1 MDAIGI
7 LRFLPFFSDEELDAL
22 HSDDGDHG
30 AAGDHVAVLAA
41 GGPCFAVDV
50 DGAGGV
56 FVVDGFGDLGRVV
69 QHAVGVGGN
78 DGLIQHFVR
87 QRARCD
93 QRRDGDRQ
101 KDDDLQPEHRAE
113 LQREQR
119 GDRACHEPDGDQP
132 CRRRLGD
139 AEDDDGS
146 DPYECHVASRTSFHA
161 VGKRH
166 QREQNDKDQRAADE
180 LVIGGKIAEKVNK
193 GTLERLAG
201 DGLLDLG
208 LFRLD
213 GRKLVSEEHVER
225 RVVAVADVEDLF
237 DLRVAAAGITYT
249 SAERSPVVL
258 PEMAELLPPLSAEQ
272 SAALEEDLLRNG
284 CYSPIIVNE
293 DMVIVDGH
301 NRQALCEKHGL
312 PYTMAVFSFEDLLEA
327 KQWALDTQKG
337 RRNLE
342 KWELGKI
349 ALKLKPEIEAKA
361 KANMAAGGQNFRP
374 SEAEEGLATLP
385 NLPSVEKAVDT
396 RKELAEA
403 VGLGERTMGKVMQID
418 ENAPEVI
425 KEALD
430 KKELSINKGYDLTRQ
445 LQDIPEEQREQ
456 AAAEALEYEKAK
468 KELKKQ
474 DAEIDRKGKIAA
486 LFCKA
491 YEKAILLTPSEEN
504 VRCWTDGTRM
514 TPEEMRDTVKE
525 SREIAQVF
533 AAIADII
540 EQKILPADWRC
551 VDAGNEENGAQPD
564 GNPA

>member
-1 MDAIGI
+1 MK
-7 LRFLPFFSDEELDAL
+7 
-22 HSDDGDHG
+22 
-30 AAGDHVAVLAA
+30 
-41 GGPCFAVDV
+41 
-50 DGAGGV
+50 
-56 FVVDGFGDLGRVV
+56 
-69 QHAVGVGGN
+69 N
-78 DGLIQHFVR
+78 
-87 QRARCD
+87 
-93 QRRDGDRQ
+93 
-101 KDDDLQPEHRAE
+101 
-113 LQREQR
+113 
-119 GDRACHEPDGDQP
+119 
-132 CRRRLGD
+132 
-139 AEDDDGS
+139 
-146 DPYECHVASRTSFHA
+146 T
-161 VGKRH
+161 
-166 QREQNDKDQRAADE
+166 
-180 LVIGGKIAEKVNK
+180 
-193 GTLERLAG
+193 
-201 DGLLDLG
+201 
-208 LFRLD
+208 
-213 GRKLVSEEHVER
+213 
-225 RVVAVADVEDLF
+225 
-237 DLRVAAAGITYT
+237 GITYT
-249 SAERSPVVL
+249 SAERSPVIL

-361 KANMAAGGQNFRP
+361 SGQNYRP
-374 SEAEEGLATLP
+374 KEGLTTLS
-385 NLPSVEKAVDT
+385 NLPSVETAVNT
-396 RKELAEA
+396 RKELADA
-403 VGLGERTMGKVMQID
+403 VGIGEVTMGKVMQID

-445 LQDIPEEQREQ
+445 LQDLPEEQREQ

-491 YEKAILLTPSEEN
+491 YEKAVLLTPSEEN

-525 SREIAQVF
+525 SRELAEVF
-533 AAIADII
+533 RTIADII

-551 VDAGNEENGAQPD
+551 ADAESEENDAQSD

>member
-1 MDAIGI
+1 MK
-7 LRFLPFFSDEELDAL
+7 
-22 HSDDGDHG
+22 
-30 AAGDHVAVLAA
+30 
-41 GGPCFAVDV
+41 
-50 DGAGGV
+50 
-56 FVVDGFGDLGRVV
+56 
-69 QHAVGVGGN
+69 N
-78 DGLIQHFVR
+78 
-87 QRARCD
+87 
-93 QRRDGDRQ
+93 
-101 KDDDLQPEHRAE
+101 
-113 LQREQR
+113 
-119 GDRACHEPDGDQP
+119 
-132 CRRRLGD
+132 
-139 AEDDDGS
+139 
-146 DPYECHVASRTSFHA
+146 T
-161 VGKRH
+161 
-166 QREQNDKDQRAADE
+166 
-180 LVIGGKIAEKVNK
+180 
-193 GTLERLAG
+193 
-201 DGLLDLG
+201 
-208 LFRLD
+208 
-213 GRKLVSEEHVER
+213 
-225 RVVAVADVEDLF
+225 
-237 DLRVAAAGITYT
+237 GITYT
-249 SAERSPVVL
+249 SAERSPVIL

-301 NRQALCEKHGL
+301 NRQSLCEKHGL

-361 KANMAAGGQNFRP
+361 RANMSAGGGDQK
-374 SEAEEGLATLP
+374 SEDAKSGLTILSDP
-385 NLPSVEKAVDT
+385 IPAVNT
-396 RKELAEA
+396 RKELADA
-403 VGLGERTMGKVMQID
+403 VGIGEVTMGKVMQID

-445 LQDIPEEQREQ
+445 LQDLPEEQREQ

-491 YEKAILLTPSEEN
+491 YEKAVLLTPSEEN
-504 VRCWTDGTRM
+504 IRCWTDGTRM
-514 TPEEMRDTVKE
+514 TPEEMQDTVKE
-525 SREIAQVF
+525 SRELAEVF
-533 AAIADII
+533 RTIADII

-551 VDAGNEENGAQPD
+551 ADAESEENDAQSD